1 MMSLW
6 IRIFNWFA
14 KITGFIPFFL
24 AFRTKI
30 HYVNKDLQS
39 RYIKGPAIIMSN
51 HIQLFDYVVW
61 IFVFW
66 TRTIRTQA
74 AEVLYRRPMLGPLLK
89 QLGAIYVNRETRD
102 FSFCDES
109 VKLLKEGWV
118 LTIFPEA
125 RLPKKGE
132 ERPIPFKTSS
142 AFIALQS
149 GAPVIPVVTN
159 GSYFNFKRRTQVLI
173 GTPVYAADLKE
184 EGKTEKENLRIV
196 AEKFR
201 GIIREMYAELAR
213 RTGETEPVDNG
224 EPTLQ
229 EAELERQREKE
240 KEGKR

>member
-1 MMSLW
+1 MKNLW

-14 KITGFIPFFL
+14 KITGFLPFWL
-24 AFRTKI
+24 AFRTEK
-30 HYVNKDLQS
+30 HYVDKAVQDT
-39 RYIKGPAIIMSN
+39 RIKGPAIIMSN

-66 TRTIRTQA
+66 RRTIRTQA

-109 VKLLKEGWV
+109 VKLLREGWV
-118 LTIFPEA
+118 LTIFPES

-132 ERPIPFKTSS
+132 ERPLSFKTSS
-142 AFIALQS
+142 AYIALQS

-159 GSYFNFKRRTQVLI
+159 GSYFNLRRRAHVLI

-184 EGKTEKENLRIV
+184 EGKSEKENLRIV
-196 AEKFR
+196 SEKFR
-201 GIIREMYAELAR
+201 GIIRDMTADLMQ
-213 RTGETEPVDNG
+213 RTGQTAPVDNG
-224 EPTLQ
+224 EPTLE
-229 EAELERQREKE
+229 EARQKKE
-240 KEGKR
+240 FVG

>member
-1 MMSLW
+1 MMKLW

-14 KITGFIPFFL
+14 KITGFIPFYI

-30 HYVNKDLQS
+30 HYVDRKIQG
-39 RYIKGPAIIMSN
+39 RHIKGPAIIMSN

-61 IFVFW
+61 LFVFW

-109 VKLLKEGWV
+109 VQLLREGWV

-132 ERPIPFKTSS
+132 ERPLPFKMS
-142 AFIALQS
+142 AAYIALQS
-149 GAPVIPVVTN
+149 GAPVIPVVTD
-159 GSYFNFKRRTQVLI
+159 GSYFNLRRRAQVLI
-173 GTPVYAADLKE
+173 GTPVYAKDLRE
-184 EGKTEKENLRIV
+184 EGLSEKENLRVV
-196 AEKFR
+196 ADKFR
-201 GIIREMYAELAR
+201 SIIKDMTAELSR
-213 RTGETEPVDNG
+213 RTGNPEPVDNG
-224 EPTLQ
+224 EPPLKK
-229 EAELERQREKE
+229 AREQAKE
-240 KEGKR
+240 EKR

>member
-1 MMSLW
+1 MKNLW

-14 KITGFIPFFL
+14 KITGWFPFWL
-24 AFRTKI
+24 AFRTRI
-30 HYVNKDLQS
+30 HYVDKKVQS
-39 RYIKGPAIIMSN
+39 TRIKGPAIIMSN

-66 TRTIRTQA
+66 RRTIRTQA
-74 AEVLYRRPMLGPLLK
+74 AEVLYTRPMLGPLLR
-89 QLGAIYVNRETRD
+89 QLGAIYVNRTTRD

-109 VKLLKEGWV
+109 VQLLHDGWV

-132 ERPIPFKTSS
+132 ERPLAFKTSS
-142 AFIALQS
+142 AYIALQS

-159 GSYFNFKRRTQVLI
+159 GSYFNLKKRAQVLI
-173 GTPVYAADLKE
+173 GTPIYAADLKE
-184 EGKTEKENLRIV
+184 EGRTEKENLRIV

-201 GIIREMYAELAR
+201 TIIRDMTTELAK

-224 EPTLQ
+224 EPPLEKTQ
-229 EAELERQREKE
+229 EAAKE
-240 KEGKR
+240 EQK

>member
-1 MMSLW
+1 MKDLW

-14 KITGFIPFFL
+14 KITGFIPFYL
-24 AFRTKI
+24 AFRTKVY
-30 HYVNKDLQS
+30 YVDKKLQS
-39 RYIKGPAIIMSN
+39 RHIKGPAIIMSN

-61 IFVFW
+61 LFVFW

-74 AEVLYRRPMLGPLLK
+74 AEVLYTRPMLGPLLK

-102 FSFCDES
+102 FSFCDDS
-109 VKLLKEGWV
+109 VRLLREGWV

-132 ERPIPFKTSS
+132 ERPLPFKTTA

-149 GAPVIPVVTN
+149 GAPVIPVVTD
-159 GSYFNFKRRTQVLI
+159 GSYFNLKRRAQVLI

-201 GIIREMYAELAR
+201 GIIRGMTEELGR
-213 RTGETEPVDNG
+213 RTGHTEPVENG
-224 EPTLQ
+224 EPEIKKTG
-229 EAELERQREKE
+229 EARKEEKP
-240 KEGKR
+240 

>member
-1 MMSLW
+1 MMKFW

-14 KITGFIPFFL
+14 KITGFIPFWL

-30 HYVNKDLQS
+30 YYVDRKLQG
-39 RYIKGPAIIMSN
+39 RHIKGPAIIMSN

-61 IFVFW
+61 LFVFW

-109 VKLLKEGWV
+109 VQLLKEGWV

-132 ERPIPFKTSS
+132 ERPLPFKMS
-142 AFIALQS
+142 AAYIALQS
-149 GAPVIPVVTN
+149 GAPVIPVVTD
-159 GSYFNFKRRTQVLI
+159 GSYFNFRRRARVLI
-173 GTPVYAADLKE
+173 GTPVYAKDLRE
-184 EGKTEKENLRIV
+184 EGVGEKENLRIV
-196 AEKFR
+196 ADKFR
-201 GIIREMYAELAR
+201 SIIRNMTKELSR
-213 RTGETEPVDNG
+213 RSGNPEPVDNG
-224 EPTLQ
+224 EPPVKKALE
-229 EAELERQREKE
+229 EARED
-240 KEGKR
+240 KR